1 MKGIA
6 WFLFCFFSLNFLN
19 AQDLSAY
26 EHRLYIN
33 ADGDTLPYRILFP
46 EGYTSG
52 KSYPLLLFLHGAGER
67 GNDNEMQLVHGSK
80 LFLKPEVRSK
90 YPAIV
95 VFPQCPKEFYWAR
108 VERDPERAD
117 WAFPLYETPGKPMR
131 LVMELVDMLMNDT
144 KADPARMYVGGLSMG
159 AMGTF
164 ELLSRMPDRFAAA
177 FPICGGGNPL
187 TVPLYARN
195 TPLWVFHGD
204 ADAVVPVRLSRRMV
218 EAAQQ
223 AGSRVRYTE
232 YPGVNHNS
240 WDNAFAEPEL
250 LPWLFKHRSKHSN
263 RGKNTGGK
271 SRP

>member
-1 MKGIA
+1 MRYIVL
-6 WFLFCFFSLNFLN
+6 FLLYFCAAGLLS

-26 EHRLYIN
+26 ERRLYIN

-46 EGYTSG
+46 EGYATG
-52 KSYPLLLFLHGAGER
+52 KSFPLILVLHGAGER
-67 GNDNEMQLVHGSK
+67 GNDNELQLVHGAK
-80 LFLKPEVRSK
+80 LFLQPEVRAK

-95 VFPQCPKEFYWAR
+95 VFPQCPKDQYWAR
-108 VERDPERAD
+108 VERDPERID

-131 LVMELVDMLMNDT
+131 LVMELTDMLMNDT
-144 KADPARMYVGGLSMG
+144 KTDASRMYVGGLSMG
-159 AMGTF
+159 GMGTF
-164 ELLSRMPDRFAAA
+164 ELLSRMPSHFAAA

-187 TVPLYARN
+187 AAPLYARN

-223 AGSRVRYTE
+223 AGGRVRYSE

-250 LPWLFKHRSKHSN
+250 LSWLLKHRHT
-263 RGKNTGGK
+263 GKRGGK
-271 SRP
+271 QLASKSRM